1 MTRKLLIRKMPIRKI
16 LIRRNT
22 DQQNYRCVPLWRFWQ
37 VRLPMQA
44 ILLAKKSTSQSKS
57 QSVNQKWSLC
67 TSVAVLASPSPDVA
81 FSFGSKSQ
89 SVNQKVN
96 QSVKVNQKKV
106 KTKQRNNHE
115 ESQ

>member
-1 MTRKLLIRKMPIRKI
+1 MYLCGGSGGPSRDVAFLFGPKVGQSIKMS
-16 LIRRNT
+16 
-22 DQQNYRCVPLWRFWQ
+22 V
-37 VRLPMQA
+37 
-44 ILLAKKSTSQSKS
+44 SQSKC

-115 ESQ
+115 ESQSVSQWRREGGGFLQQVS